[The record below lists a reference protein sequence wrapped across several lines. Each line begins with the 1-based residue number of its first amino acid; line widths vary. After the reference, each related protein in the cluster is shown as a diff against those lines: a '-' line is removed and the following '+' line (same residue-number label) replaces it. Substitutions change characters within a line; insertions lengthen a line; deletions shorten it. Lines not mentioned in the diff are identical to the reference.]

1 MPGAGELNVTF
12 LFIYSMEYT
21 DCLFFFKKKRKEERG
36 TTLHEQTYV
45 PSTAHTE
52 RIKDVLL
59 KICPQR
65 LLSDAFNDIPKHVC

>member
-12 LFIYSMEYT
+12 LFIYT
-21 DCLFFFKKKRKEERG
+21 DCLFFFFKEERG

-65 LLSDAFNDIPKHVC
+65 LLSDAFNDISKHVC

>member
-12 LFIYSMEYT
+12 LFIYT
-21 DCLFFFKKKRKEERG
+21 DCLKKILKKEERG

>member
-12 LFIYSMEYT
+12 LFIYT
-21 DCLFFFKKKRKEERG
+21 DCLFFFLKKKRKEERG